1 MNAERSKKLYF
12 EAHELAVGYNG
23 SALIHDIEISL
34 EKGSILT
41 LIGPNGSGKS
51 TILKTITKQLDRIK
65 GSVLIDAQEI
75 LNWQPKQ
82 MARKAAVVLTERI
95 KPELMTAWDVVA
107 LGRYPYTNMLGML
120 TPEDKEIVRESL
132 EKVNALDIA
141 AQEFLTLSDGQKQR
155 IVLARAICQRPE
167 IIILD
172 EPTAFL
178 DIWHKTELL
187 DILREMAHEQEIT
200 VIMSLHEIDLAAKV
214 SDYLMCVKGD
224 RIAAF
229 GSPEEVLKT
238 LPIEELYGMDSG
250 SYNVL
255 FGSVELKKTE
265 GTARVFVVAG
275 NGCGIPFYRALQRK
289 KIPFSTGILFE
300 NDTDTQVAT
309 KLAVEAFITPAF
321 ELPGNEIY
329 IDAEKALEKCDVVVD
344 AGTPKGSLN
353 EMNSRLI
360 AHASGKT
367 LRVINEICEL
377 EGI

>member
-23 SALIHDIEISL
+23 STLIHDIEISL

-65 GSVLIDAQEI
+65 GSVLIDGQEI

-120 TPEDKEIVRESL
+120 TQEDKEIVRESL

-187 DILREMAHEQEIT
+187 DILRQMAYEQGIT

-265 GTARVFVVAG
+265 GEARVFVVAG

-289 KIPFSTGILFE
+289 KVPFSTGILFE
-300 NDTDTQVAT
+300 NDTDTQVAV

-321 ELPGNEIY
+321 ELPGDEIY
-329 IDAEKALEKCDVVVD
+329 RAAVKAIERCDIVID

-360 AHASGKT
+360 AHARDRA

-377 EGI
+377 EGV

>member
-65 GSVLIDAQEI
+65 GSVLIDGQEI

-229 GSPEEVLKT
+229 GTPEDVLRT

-275 NGCGIPFYRALQRK
+275 NGCGIPFYRALH
-289 KIPFSTGILFE
+289 
-300 NDTDTQVAT
+300 TDTQVAT

-321 ELPGNEIY
+321 ELPGDEIY
-329 IDAEKALEKCDVVVD
+329 RAAVKALEKCDVVVD

>member
-65 GSVLIDAQEI
+65 GSVLIDGQEI

-265 GTARVFVVAG
+265 GMARVFVVAG

-321 ELPGNEIY
+321 ELPGDEIY
-329 IDAEKALEKCDVVVD
+329 RAAVKALEKCDVVVD

-360 AHASGKT
+360 AHARDRAM
-367 LRVINEICEL
+367 RVLNEICEL
-377 EGI
+377 EGV